1 VEKTDLKTSSLEPK
15 TPSPMQPSMLPLTW
29 KRFWRILFGRETV
42 S

>member
-1 VEKTDLKTSSLEPK
+1 MSKTEPRTPSFEPK
-15 TPSPMQPSMLPLTW
+15 TPSPMQPSALPMNW